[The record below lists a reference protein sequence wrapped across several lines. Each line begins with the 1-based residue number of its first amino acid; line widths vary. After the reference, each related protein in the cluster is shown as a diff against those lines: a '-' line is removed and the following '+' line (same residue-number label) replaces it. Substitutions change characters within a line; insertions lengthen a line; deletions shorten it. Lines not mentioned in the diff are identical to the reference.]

1 MGWERWIRS
10 QLNETVVM
18 ACLSIILVFVLLFIG
33 MTIRDMKN
41 FNANIASLFATMAGI
56 GVGGLLTF
64 FVLENRS
71 RHRQHLSVK
80 WYYHFIHQNAGLL
93 SADVGYY
100 LENGFKQLKFEE
112 EYSFKKKYCRTLLLS
127 RGE

>member
-1 MGWERWIRS
+1 MGWKRWIRS
-10 QLNETVVM
+10 QLNETVVI

-33 MTIRDMKN
+33 MTIRDLKN

-64 FVLENRS
+64 FVFENRS

-80 WYYHFIHQNAGLL
+80 
-93 SADVGYY
+93 
-100 LENGFKQLKFEE
+100 
-112 EYSFKKKYCRTLLLS
+112 
-127 RGE
+127 